1 MPDFNIIVF
10 LCNWGPHAA
19 FQALQDQCADIPR
32 EVKMIR
38 IPCSGRIT
46 KALLLRSF
54 EMGADGVV
62 LLGCQPGSCRYGS
75 GTHSARD
82 NTSETRRI
90 LELMGVGGQRLQLGN
105 FLPDQPRALLDFLQA
120 FTRQIRELGRSPVA
134 RRTATGTAAAPA
146 MTPPAIVAAHDVFA
160 CQDCGK
166 CTSAC
171 SLALAGKPYSPRDLA
186 NRVIA
191 GKADDA
197 DVRRAVNAC
206 LTCGVCYERCP
217 SAVNF
222 PEFIRSMRTYY
233 QHRRLAED
241 PTHGG
246 FFQSM
251 MRAMTADD
259 LAPRRWQNLPEKIRT
274 RTSGGQVLFF
284 GGCAPYF
291 DIFFSKFLGV
301 QTARILEDSLRLLN
315 FFDVEPMVLE
325 QEVCCG
331 HDLLW
336 TGDVEN
342 FLRLARR
349 NARAF
354 ADTGAGE
361 LITACPECYRTLCH
375 DYPAHGVELPLTV
388 THMHDFLEREIDKGA
403 VGFNPLGK
411 VVTFQDACRQ
421 SRFEGRSD
429 LPRKLLARMAGTRLQ
444 EMSESGRGAVCCG
457 NSAWTGCD
465 AYSKALQVKRLTSA
479 RQTGGELMLT
489 ACPKCQI
496 HLRCAMEDA
505 MRATELQMETMDLIS
520 AIAQTIYWESV

>member
-1 MPDFNIIVF
+1 MSDFNVIVF

-19 FQALQDQCADIPR
+19 FQHLQDQCADIPR
-32 EVKMIR
+32 EIKMIR

-90 LELMGVGGQRLQLGN
+90 LDLMGVGGQRLQLGN
-105 FLPDQPRALLDFLQA
+105 FLPDRPQALLDFLQA
-120 FTRQIRELGRSPVA
+120 FTRQILELGRSPVA
-134 RRTATGTAAAPA
+134 RRGAASAEAAAAP
-146 MTPPAIVAAHDVFA
+146 TPEAIVAAHDVFA

-186 NRVIA
+186 NRIIA
-191 GKADDA
+191 GQADDP
-197 DVRRAVNAC
+197 DVRQAVNAC

-233 QHRRLAED
+233 HSRRLAVD

-259 LAPRRWQNLPEKIRT
+259 LAPRRWQDLPEKIRT
-274 RTSGGQVLFF
+274 RTKGDVLFF

-315 FFDVEPMVLE
+315 FFDVEPVVLE
-325 QEVCCG
+325 REVCCG

-336 TGDVEN
+336 TGDREN

-349 NARAF
+349 NALAF
-354 ADTGAGE
+354 ADTGARE
-361 LITACPECYRTLCH
+361 LITACPECHRTLSH
-375 DYPAHGVELPLTV
+375 DYPDHGVDLPLTV
-388 THMHDFLEREIDKGA
+388 THIHEFLEREIDKGA
-403 VGFNPLGK
+403 LGFKPLGAT
-411 VVTFQDACRQ
+411 VTFQDACRQ
-421 SRFEGRSD
+421 SRFQGRSD
-429 LPRKLLARMAGTRLQ
+429 LPRKLLARMTGTRLK
-444 EMSESGRGAVCCG
+444 EMPESGSGAVCCG
-457 NSAWTGCD
+457 NCAWTGCD

-479 RQTGGELMLT
+479 RQTGSELMLT

-505 MRATELQMETMDLIS
+505 MRAPDLQMETMDLIS
-520 AIAQTIYWESV
+520 AMAQTIYWEAS